1 MSSIPQDFFC
11 GEEDN
16 ENLSTLVADAECQE
30 VASVC
35 ANVCEEGMRIQSRQ
49 THSYSH

>member
-16 ENLSTLVADAECQE
+16 QNFVTLVADAECQE

-35 ANVCEEGMRIQSRQ
+35 ANVCEEETRIQSRQ
-49 THSYSH
+49 SRSYSH